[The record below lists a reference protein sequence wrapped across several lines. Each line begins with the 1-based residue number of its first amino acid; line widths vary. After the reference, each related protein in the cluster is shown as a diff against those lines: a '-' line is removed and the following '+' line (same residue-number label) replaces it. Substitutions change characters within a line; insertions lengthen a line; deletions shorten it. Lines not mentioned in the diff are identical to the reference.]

1 MQLFR
6 YLFPSSLLTTS
17 IMDTLPSPFSISIN
31 DKPIA
36 KISDSESSRTQAKV
50 VSGAEAAVFELKNG
64 RLGCG
69 GWMLGRNLTEDRSML
84 PKKVMWFKM
93 AEEEERTIQAVAAEK
108 EGDGY
113 VLRFGGMCAAFF
125 LPQYS
130 NGRDADCLRQAID

>member
-1 MQLFR
+1 VDAWQ
-6 YLFPSSLLTTS
+6 
-17 IMDTLPSPFSISIN
+17 
-31 DKPIA
+31 
-36 KISDSESSRTQAKV
+36 
-50 VSGAEAAVFELKNG
+50 
-64 RLGCG
+64 
-69 GWMLGRNLTEDRSML
+69 SML

-113 VLRFGGMCAAFF
+113 VLRFGGVCAAFF